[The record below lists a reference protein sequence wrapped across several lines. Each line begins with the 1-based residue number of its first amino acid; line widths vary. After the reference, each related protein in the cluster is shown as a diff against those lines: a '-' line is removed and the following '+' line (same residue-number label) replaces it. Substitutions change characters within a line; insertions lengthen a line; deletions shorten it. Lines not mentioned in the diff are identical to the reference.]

1 MTSLEFYKKLTERI
15 PKELSCSWDGDG
27 FEVCADKDREVGRV
41 LVSLDITNEVIDKAI
56 DENFDV
62 IVAHHPL
69 FFKGI
74 KEVSVLSPDGE
85 RAVKLVKNNISVM
98 TFHTRLDAVEGGVND
113 TLASC
118 LGLLDVETLEYNG
131 ENMIRVGNL
140 ENEMKPE
147 DFAALVKERLGA
159 PAITLSLGGKNVKR
173 IALLGGSGGG
183 DIGACRVCLA
193 DTYVTGEMRY
203 HELLS
208 SGDRGVNLIEAG
220 HFYTEYPVCEILKKF
235 IGEIDPSIAVE
246 VYFSD
251 RVKVI

>member
-1 MTSLEFYKKLTERI
+1 MTVLEFYKQLTDRI
-15 PKELSCSWDGDG
+15 PSELSCSWDGDG
-27 FEVCADKDREVGRV
+27 FEVCADKDREVSRV

-56 DENFDV
+56 NENFDV

-98 TFHTRLDAVEGGVND
+98 TFHTRLDAVSGGVND
-113 TLASC
+113 ALAAC
-118 LGLLDVETLEYNG
+118 LGLCDVETVEYNG

-140 ENEMKPE
+140 PCEMKPE

-159 PAITLSLGGKNVKR
+159 PAVTLSQSGKNTKR
-173 IALLGGSGGG
+173 VALLGGSGGG
-183 DIGACRVCLA
+183 DIGACKVCGA

-220 HFYTEYPVCEILKKF
+220 HFYTEFPVCKILERFICEINPALT
-235 IGEIDPSIAVE
+235 VE

>member
-1 MTSLEFYKKLTERI
+1 MTVLEFYNKLTERI
-15 PKELSCSWDGDG
+15 PGELSCSWDGDG
-27 FEVCADKDREVGRV
+27 FEVCADKDREVRRV

-56 DENFDV
+56 NENFDV

-113 TLASC
+113 ALADC

-140 ENEMKPE
+140 QNEMKAE
-147 DFAALVKERLGA
+147 AFAALVKEKLSA
-159 PAITLSLGGKNVKR
+159 PAVTLSASGKNTKR
-173 IALLGGSGGG
+173 VALLGGSGGG
-183 DIGACRVCLA
+183 DIGACKVCNA
-193 DTYVTGEMRY
+193 DTYVTGEIRY
-203 HELLS
+203 HDLLS

-220 HFYTEYPVCEILKKF
+220 HFYTEFPVCEILKKF

>member
-1 MTSLEFYKKLTERI
+1 
-15 PKELSCSWDGDG
+15 
-27 FEVCADKDREVGRV
+27 
-41 LVSLDITNEVIDKAI
+41 
-56 DENFDV
+56 
-62 IVAHHPL
+62 
-69 FFKGI
+69 
-74 KEVSVLSPDGE
+74 
-85 RAVKLVKNNISVM
+85 M

-118 LGLLDVETLEYNG
+118 LGLSEVETVEYNG

-140 ENEMKPE
+140 ENEMNPE
-147 DFAALVKERLGA
+147 DFASLVKERLGA

-183 DIGACRVCLA
+183 DIGACRVCNA

-235 IGEIDPSIAVE
+235 IGEIDSNLYTE

-251 RVKVI
+251 RVRVI

>member
-1 MTSLEFYKKLTERI
+1 MTVFEFYKKLTDRI

-27 FEVCADKDREVGRV
+27 FEVCADKDREVRRV

-56 DENFDV
+56 DEGFDV

-113 TLASC
+113 TLAQC
-118 LGLLDVETLEYNG
+118 LGLLDVEVVEYNG

-140 ENEMKPE
+140 SDEINAE

-159 PAITLSLGGKNVKR
+159 PAVTLSSSGKNTKR
-173 IALLGGSGGG
+173 VALLGGSGGS
-183 DIGACRVCLA
+183 DIGACRACGA
-193 DTYVTGEMRY
+193 DTYVTGELRY
-203 HELLS
+203 HDLLS

-220 HFYTEYPVCEILKKF
+220 HFYTEFPVCEILKGF
-235 IGEIDPSIAVE
+235 IGEIDSSIYAE

>member
-1 MTSLEFYKKLTERI
+1 MTVLEFYNKLTERI

-27 FEVCADKDREVGRV
+27 FEVCADKDRAVSRV

-56 DENFDV
+56 NEGFDV

-113 TLASC
+113 TLAKC
-118 LGLLDVETLEYNG
+118 LGLDDVETVEYNG

-140 ENEMKPE
+140 QNEMKAE
-147 DFAALVKERLGA
+147 DFAALVKERLSA
-159 PAITLSLGGKNVKR
+159 PAVTLSLSGKGARRV
-173 IALLGGSGGG
+173 ALLGGSGGG
-183 DIGACRVCLA
+183 DIGACNVCHA

-208 SGDRGVNLIEAG
+208 SNDRGVNLIEAG
-220 HFYTEYPVCEILKKF
+220 HFYTEFPVCEILKGF
-235 IGEIDPSIAVE
+235 IGEIDSSIDAE